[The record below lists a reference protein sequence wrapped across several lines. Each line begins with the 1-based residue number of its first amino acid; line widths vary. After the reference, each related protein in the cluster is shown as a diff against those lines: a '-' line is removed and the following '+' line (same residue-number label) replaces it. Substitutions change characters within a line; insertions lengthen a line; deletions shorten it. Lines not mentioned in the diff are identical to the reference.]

1 MHHTG
6 AEEMGGVM
14 KRTIAPS
21 SSGAAMAML
30 ASAWMMS
37 SILLLVGP
45 SCAFTVKST
54 TFSLPTSTIITAS
67 KRPPLLHRHRS
78 STANGNFMVRSVTT
92 STSSNHNTV
101 PEGDSPYAYSNTNTD
116 DDDDDSRNNKIVNT
130 IDFPPPLTK
139 FQRLQRATKFW
150 TSALPIVFSYYT
162 KETELRLL
170 ESFAGGPTTPYY
182 NSTQVEHIWNE
193 QHARG
198 AQTLANTIL
207 SLKGF
212 YVKTAQ
218 IIASRR
224 DLFPMQYTDALS
236 NFTDNVDPLPVE
248 LIKAVITK
256 ELLLR
261 NEQFTDVFESFDEVP
276 LGSASVAQVHR
287 ATLSPKFG
295 SKVVAVKV
303 QRPAI
308 ESKLMGDIANLKA
321 LAKTF
326 ANDLPLDYYT
336 VFCELE
342 KQLAYEFDFVAEA
355 VAMDRIYDTISKDT
369 YGRMIE
375 NPAVV
380 MPRPV
385 NGLVSRRGKREKLHT
400 HVDRFY
406 VNVGGGVANT
416 ARFVYYYRPQYSS
429 WII

>member
-1 MHHTG
+1 MHQTG
-6 AEEMGGVM
+6 AEETGGIM
-14 KRTIAPS
+14 KRTIAPWS
-21 SSGAAMAML
+21 SVTAVAML
-30 ASAWMMS
+30 ASAWMML

-54 TFSLPTSTIITAS
+54 MLTLPTSTIITAS
-67 KRPPLLHRHRS
+67 AQHPLLHRHHS
-78 STANGNFMVRSVTT
+78 STADGSFMVRSAISSA
-92 STSSNHNTV
+92 STSSTA
-101 PEGDSPYAYSNTNTD
+101 PEGDSPYVYSSTNTD
-116 DDDDDSRNNKIVNT
+116 DGDDDSRNTTIVNT

-182 NSTQVEHIWNE
+182 NSTQVEQIWNE

-261 NEQFTDVFESFDEVP
+261 NEQFTDVFASFDEIP

-287 ATLSPKFG
+287 AVLSPKFG
-295 SKVVAVKV
+295 RKVVAVKV

-369 YGRMIE
+369 YGRPME

-385 NGLVSRRGKREKLHT
+385 NGLVSRRGKR
-400 HVDRFY
+400 
-406 VNVGGGVANT
+406 
-416 ARFVYYYRPQYSS
+416 
-429 WII
+429 

>member
-1 MHHTG
+1 
-6 AEEMGGVM
+6 M
-14 KRTIAPS
+14 KRPLTVRIAS
-21 SSGAAMAML
+21 SSTAAMALVTL
-30 ASAWMMS
+30 AWIS
-37 SILLLVGP
+37 SSLVGQ
-45 SCAFTVKST
+45 SCAFITS
-54 TFSLPTSTIITAS
+54 SLPPTPT
-67 KRPPLLHRHRS
+67 KL
-78 STANGNFMVRSVTT
+78 
-92 STSSNHNTV
+92 STSSIIATAGRHLHPRTADRIMCRAATPSTTSVANTV
-101 PEGDSPYAYSNTNTD
+101 PEGNSQNNNTIE
-116 DDDDDSRNNKIVNT
+116 ST

-162 KETELRLL
+162 KEMELQWLN
-170 ESFAGGPTTPYY
+170 SFNGGGETY
-182 NSTQVEHIWNE
+182 NSTEMEHIWNE

-224 DLFPMQYTDALS
+224 DLFPVQYTDALS

-248 LIKAVITK
+248 LIKAVISK

-261 NEQFTDVFESFDEVP
+261 NEQFTDVFASFDETP

-287 ATLSPKFG
+287 AVLSSKFG
-295 SKVVAVKV
+295 NREVAVKV

-342 KQLAYEFDFVAEA
+342 KQLAFEFDFVAEA
-355 VAMDRIYDTISKDT
+355 VAMDRIYDTINKDE
-369 YGRMIE
+369 YGRTVE

-385 NGLVSRRGKREKLHT
+385 NGLVSRRGKNAGYC
-400 HVDRFY
+400 D
-406 VNVGGGVANT
+406 
-416 ARFVYYYRPQYSS
+416 YSS
-429 WII
+429 RLH